1 MKRKLCLLLA
11 AALLLPM
18 LLVVPAC
25 AEELDCSAMDTAY
38 YTRYR
43 GQGRSLN
50 VYNWGEYISDGSDDS
65 IDVNRAFEELTGI
78 KVVYSTF
85 DTNESL
91 YAKLK
96 TGGSSYD
103 VIIPSDYMIARMI
116 EEEMLLPLDL
126 ANIPNF
132 EGAIGERYKNPMY
145 DPENRYSVPYTW
157 GTVGLIY
164 NTTMVDE
171 SDLIDSWS
179 YLWDPVYAGNMLM
192 FSNSKD
198 AFGIAFKMLGYPINA
213 ESREQLDRATQL
225 LKEQKPLLQAYVMD
239 EIFDKMT
246 GGEAALAPY
255 YAGDAVTMMEDN
267 PDLRFVIPKEGS
279 NIFTDAMCIPK
290 EARNKELAEM
300 YINFMLEPEVG
311 LANIDYIG
319 YSTPNDWV
327 YQLLDDEVKNDP
339 VRYPDQELLEGCE
352 YFVNLP
358 PELAAYMDEKWTELL
373 SADERYSRM
382 LMPLVMLGCV
392 IATVVLNTA
401 RAVRKSRGGAAAGR
415 AYP

>member
-1 MKRKLCLLLA
+1 MIRKYSLF
-11 AALLLPM
+11 AALLLLVP
-18 LLVVPAC
+18 LLLAIPAY
-25 AEELDCSAMDTAY
+25 ADEMDYSDMDLDY
-38 YTRYR
+38 YTRYK
-43 GQGRSLN
+43 GQGRSIN
-50 VYNWGEYISDGSDDS
+50 VYNWGEYISDGADGSP
-65 IDVNRAFEELTGI
+65 DVNAAFEELTGI

-116 EEEMLLPLDL
+116 QEEMLLPLDL
-126 ANIPNF
+126 DNIPNF
-132 EGAIGERYKNPMY
+132 ATHINERYKDPSY
-145 DPENRYSVPYTW
+145 DPGNRYSVPYTW

-164 NTTMVDE
+164 NTTMVDD
-171 SDLIDSWS
+171 SDAIDSWG
-179 YLWDPVYAGNMLM
+179 YLWDSVYDQNILM

-198 AFGIAFKMLGYPINA
+198 AFGVAFKMLGYPINA
-213 ESREQLDRATQL
+213 ESREQLDKATEL
-225 LKEQKPLLQAYVMD
+225 LKQQKPLLQAYVMD

-255 YAGDAVTMMEDN
+255 YAGDAVTMMQDN
-267 PDLRFVIPKEGS
+267 PDLAFVVPKEGS
-279 NIFTDAMCIPK
+279 NIFTDAMCVPK
-290 EARNKELAEM
+290 EARNKELAEL

-319 YSTPNDWV
+319 YSTPNDRV
-327 YQLLDDEVKNDP
+327 YELLDDEVKNDP
-339 VRYPDQELLEGCE
+339 VRYPDQELLDNCE

-392 IATVVLNTA
+392 IATLCLNIA
-401 RAVRKSRGGAAAGR
+401 RSLRKNRVTG
-415 AYP
+415 

>member
-1 MKRKLCLLLA
+1 MMKKLSLA
-11 AALLLPM
+11 LAVFLLLP
-18 LLVVPAC
+18 LLSAVPAY
-25 AEELDCSAMDTAY
+25 ASEMDYSGMDLAY
-38 YTRYR
+38 YTRYK
-43 GQGRSLN
+43 GQNRSLN
-50 VYNWGEYISDGSDDS
+50 VYNWGEYISDGADGSL
-65 IDVNRAFEELTGI
+65 DVNRAFEELTGV

-116 EEEMLLPLDL
+116 QEEMLLPLDF

-132 EGAIGERYKNPMY
+132 EGSINPRYKNQSY
-145 DPENRYSVPYTW
+145 DPENAYSVPYTW

-164 NTTMVDE
+164 NTTMVDD
-171 SDLIDSWS
+171 SDAIDSWG
-179 YLWDPVYAGNMLM
+179 YLWDSVYDQNILM

-198 AFGIAFKMLGYPINA
+198 AFGVAFKMLGYPINA
-213 ESREQLDRATQL
+213 ESREQLDRATEL
-225 LKEQKPLLQAYVMD
+225 LKQQKPLLQAYVMD

-255 YAGDAVTMMEDN
+255 YAGDAVTMMQDN
-267 PDLRFVIPKEGS
+267 PDLRFVVPQEGS
-279 NIFTDAMCIPK
+279 NIFTDAMCIPR

-319 YSTPNDWV
+319 YSTPNDRV
-327 YQLLDDEVKNDP
+327 YELLDDEVKNDP
-339 VRYPDQELLEGCE
+339 VRYPDQELLDNCE

-392 IATVVLNTA
+392 IATMCLNIA
-401 RAVRKSRGGAAAGR
+401 RSARKNRMPG
-415 AYP
+415 

>member
-1 MKRKLCLLLA
+1 MKWFSFFLALCLVLP
-11 AALLLPM
+11 LLL
-18 LLVVPAC
+18 VPAW
-25 AEELDCSAMDTAY
+25 AQELDQSSMDLDY
-38 YTRYR
+38 YTRYK

-65 IDVNRAFEELTGI
+65 LDVNKAFEELTGI

-103 VIIPSDYMIARMI
+103 IIIPSDYMIARMI
-116 EEEMLLPLDL
+116 AEEMLLPLDL
-126 ANIPNF
+126 TNIPNF
-132 EGAIGERYKNPMY
+132 QTSIGERYQNPSY

-164 NTTMVDE
+164 NSTLVGEDE
-171 SDLIDSWS
+171 VIDSWGC
-179 YLWDPVYAGNMLM
+179 LWDPVYSGNMLM

-198 AFGIAFKMLGYPINA
+198 AFGVAFKLLGYPINA

-267 PDLRFVIPKEGS
+267 PDLRFVVPKEGS

-290 EARNKELAEM
+290 
-300 YINFMLEPEVG
+300 
-311 LANIDYIG
+311 
-319 YSTPNDWV
+319 
-327 YQLLDDEVKNDP
+327 
-339 VRYPDQELLEGCE
+339 
-352 YFVNLP
+352 
-358 PELAAYMDEKWTELL
+358 
-373 SADERYSRM
+373 
-382 LMPLVMLGCV
+382 
-392 IATVVLNTA
+392 
-401 RAVRKSRGGAAAGR
+401 
-415 AYP
+415 

>member
-1 MKRKLCLLLA
+1 MKWFSFFLALCLVLP
-11 AALLLPM
+11 LLL
-18 LLVVPAC
+18 VPAW
-25 AEELDCSAMDTAY
+25 AQELDQSSMDLDY
-38 YTRYR
+38 YTRYK

-65 IDVNRAFEELTGI
+65 LDVNKAFEELTGI

-103 VIIPSDYMIARMI
+103 IIIPSDYMIARMI
-116 EEEMLLPLDL
+116 AEEMLLPLDL
-126 ANIPNF
+126 TNIPNF
-132 EGAIGERYKNPMY
+132 QTSIGERYQNPSY

-164 NTTMVDE
+164 NSTLVGEDE
-171 SDLIDSWS
+171 VIDSWGS
-179 YLWDPVYAGNMLM
+179 LWDPVYSGNMLM

-198 AFGIAFKMLGYPINA
+198 AFGVAFKLLGYPINA

-279 NIFTDAMCIPK
+279 NIFTDAMCIPR
-290 EARNKELAEM
+290 EAKNKELAEM

>member
-1 MKRKLCLLLA
+1 MKWFSFFLALCLVLP
-11 AALLLPM
+11 LLL
-18 LLVVPAC
+18 VPAW
-25 AEELDCSAMDTAY
+25 AQELDQSSMDLDY
-38 YTRYR
+38 YTRYK

-65 IDVNRAFEELTGI
+65 LDVNKAFEELTGI

-103 VIIPSDYMIARMI
+103 IIIPSDYMIARMI
-116 EEEMLLPLDL
+116 AEEMLLPLDL
-126 ANIPNF
+126 TNIPNF
-132 EGAIGERYKNPMY
+132 QTSIGERYQNPSY

-164 NTTMVDE
+164 NSTLVGEDE
-171 SDLIDSWS
+171 VIDSWGC
-179 YLWDPVYAGNMLM
+179 LWDPVYSGNMLM

-198 AFGIAFKMLGYPINA
+198 AFGVAFKLLGYPINA

-267 PDLRFVIPKEGS
+267 SDLRFVVPKEGS

-290 EARNKELAEM
+290 EAKNKELAEM

-311 LANIDYIG
+311 LANIEYIG
-319 YSTPNDWV
+319 YSTPNDRV
-327 YQLLDDEVKNDP
+327 YELLDDEVKNDP
-339 VRYPDQELLEGCE
+339 VRYPDQELLDNCE

-358 PELAAYMDEKWTELL
+358 PDLAAYMDEKWTELL

-382 LMPLVMLGCV
+382 LMPLVMLGCI
-392 IATVVLNTA
+392 IATITLNTA
-401 RAVRKSRGGAAAGR
+401 RALRKARLTTGKE
-415 AYP
+415 PIL

>member
-1 MKRKLCLLLA
+1 M
-11 AALLLPM
+11 
-18 LLVVPAC
+18 
-25 AEELDCSAMDTAY
+25 
-38 YTRYR
+38 
-43 GQGRSLN
+43 
-50 VYNWGEYISDGSDDS
+50 
-65 IDVNRAFEELTGI
+65 
-78 KVVYSTF
+78 VYSTF

-103 VIIPSDYMIARMI
+103 IIIPPDYMIARMI
-116 EEEMLLPLDL
+116 QEEMLLPLDL
-126 ANIPNF
+126 GNIPNF
-132 EGAIGERYKNPMY
+132 EEAISDRYK
-145 DPENRYSVPYTW
+145 DPSFDPGNRYSVPYTW

-213 ESREQLDRATQL
+213 ESTEQLDRATQL

-255 YAGDAVTMMEDN
+255 YAGDAITMMEDN

-279 NIFTDAMCIPK
+279 NIFTDAMCIPR
-290 EARNKELAEM
+290 EAKNKELAEM

-327 YQLLDDEVKNDP
+327 FQLLDDEVKNDP
-339 VRYPDQELLEGCE
+339 VRYPDQELLDSCE

-358 PELAAYMDEKWTELL
+358 PDLAAYMDEKWTELL
-373 SADERYSRM
+373 SADERYSQM

-392 IATVVLNTA
+392 IATVCLNIT
-401 RAVRKSRGGAAAGR
+401 RSLRKNRGTV
-415 AYP
+415 

>member
-1 MKRKLCLLLA
+1 MKRRLTTLFLALLLA
-11 AALLLPM
+11 LP
-18 LLVVPAC
+18 LGGLIQAW
-25 AEELDCSAMDTAY
+25 AEEETLMDYSSMDTAY
-38 YTRYR
+38 YTRFK

-65 IDVNRAFEELTGI
+65 LDVNKAFEELTGI
-78 KVVYSTF
+78 DVVYSTF
-85 DTNESL
+85 DTNEAL

-96 TGGSSYD
+96 TGGTSYD
-103 VIIPSDYMIARMI
+103 LIIPSDYMIARMI
-116 EEEMLLPLDL
+116 EEGMLQPLDFE
-126 ANIPNF
+126 NIPNF
-132 EGAIGERYKNPMY
+132 SYINPRYKNQGY
-145 DPENRYSVPYTW
+145 DPENLYSVPYTW

-171 SDLIDSWS
+171 NDLIDSWS
-179 YLWDPVYAGNMLM
+179 YLWSDVYAGNMLM

-213 ESREQLDRATQL
+213 ESREQIDDATEL

-267 PDLRFVIPKEGS
+267 PDLAFVVPKEGS
-279 NIFTDAMCIPK
+279 NIFTDAMCVPADA
-290 EARNKELAEM
+290 ENKELAEM

-319 YSTPNDWV
+319 YSTPNDKV
-327 YQLLDDEVKNDP
+327 YELLDDEVKNDP
-339 VRYPDQELLEGCE
+339 VRYPDQELLDNCE

-358 PELAAYMDEKWTELL
+358 SDLASYMDEKWTELL
-373 SADERYSRM
+373 SADAGYSEM
-382 LMPLVMLGCV
+382 VMPLVLLGCI
-392 IATVVLNTA
+392 IATVVLNSA
-401 RAVRKSRGGAAAGR
+401 RAVRRR
-415 AYP
+415 RHMNQ

>member
-1 MKRKLCLLLA
+1 MKKLFSAVLALALALPLLL
-11 AALLLPM
+11 
-18 LLVVPAC
+18 VPAW
-25 AEELDCSAMDTAY
+25 ADEMDYSGMDLGY
-38 YTRYR
+38 YTRYK

-50 VYNWGEYISDGSDDS
+50 VYNWGEYISDGSDGS
-65 IDVNRAFEELTGI
+65 LNVNKAFEELTGI

-103 VIIPSDYMIARMI
+103 LIIPSDYMIARMI
-116 EEEMLLPLDL
+116 GEEMLLPLDL
-126 ANIPNF
+126 GNIPNF
-132 EGAIGERYKNPMY
+132 EDSVGERYK
-145 DPENRYSVPYTW
+145 DPGFDPGNRYSVPYTW

-171 SDLIDSWS
+171 NDLIDSWG

-213 ESREQLDRATQL
+213 ESREQLDRATEL

-255 YAGDAVTMMEDN
+255 YAGDAITMMEDN
-267 PDLRFVIPKEGS
+267 PDLAFVVPKEGS
-279 NIFTDAMCIPK
+279 NIFTDAMCVPK
-290 EARNKELAEM
+290 EAKNKELAEM

-311 LANIDYIG
+311 LANIEYIG
-319 YSTPNDWV
+319 YSTPNDRV

-339 VRYPDQELLEGCE
+339 VRYPDQELLDRCE
-352 YFVNLP
+352 YFVNLE

-373 SADERYSRM
+373 SSDERYSRM

-392 IATVVLNTA
+392 AATIALNVA
-401 RAVRKSRGGAAAGR
+401 RAARKNRQQ
-415 AYP
+415 PN

>member
-1 MKRKLCLLLA
+1 MKKKLCLLLV

-116 EEEMLLPLDL
+116 EEGMLLPLDL

-132 EGAIGERYKNPMY
+132 EGAIGEQYKNPMY

>member
-1 MKRKLCLLLA
+1 MTRKLTLALALFLLLPLLLA
-11 AALLLPM
+11 
-18 LLVVPAC
+18 VPARG
-25 AEELDCSAMDTAY
+25 EELDSAGMDLDY
-38 YTRYR
+38 YTRYK
-43 GQGRSLN
+43 GQGRSIN
-50 VYNWGEYISDGSDDS
+50 VYNWGEYISDGADGSL
-65 IDVNRAFEELTGI
+65 DVNRAFEELTGI

-116 EEEMLLPLDL
+116 QEGMLLPLDFG
-126 ANIPNF
+126 NIPNF
-132 EGAIGERYKNPMY
+132 EGSINDRYKNQSY

-164 NTTMVDE
+164 NTSMVDD
-171 SDLIDSWS
+171 SDAIDSWG
-179 YLWDPVYAGNMLM
+179 YLWDSVYDQNILM

-198 AFGIAFKMLGYPINA
+198 AFGVAFKMLGYPINA
-213 ESREQLDRATQL
+213 ESKEQLDRATEL
-225 LKEQKPLLQAYVMD
+225 LKQQKPLLQAYVMD

-255 YAGDAVTMMEDN
+255 YAGDAVTMMQDN
-267 PDLRFVIPKEGS
+267 PDLRFVVPKEGS
-279 NIFTDAMCIPK
+279 NIFTDAMCVPK
-290 EARNKELAEM
+290 ESRNKELAEL

-319 YSTPNDWV
+319 YSTPNDRV
-327 YQLLDDEVKNDP
+327 YQLLDEETKNDP
-339 VRYPDQELLEGCE
+339 VRYPEQELLDNCE
-352 YFVNLP
+352 YFVNLS

-382 LMPLVMLGCV
+382 LMPLVMLGCI
-392 IATVVLNTA
+392 IATVCLNIA
-401 RAVRKSRGGAAAGR
+401 RSVRKNRIAAGEMR
-415 AYP
+415 G

>member
-1 MKRKLCLLLA
+1 MMKKLSLFLAVLVLLPLLA
-11 AALLLPM
+11 
-18 LLVVPAC
+18 VPAW
-25 AEELDCSAMDTAY
+25 AEEMDYQGMDLDY
-38 YTRYR
+38 YTRFK

-65 IDVNRAFEELTGI
+65 LDVNKAFEELTGI

-116 EEEMLLPLDL
+116 EEGMLLPLDL
-126 ANIPNF
+126 GNIPNF
-132 EGAIGERYKNPMY
+132 ATHINPRYKDQSY
-145 DPENRYSVPYTW
+145 DPGNRYSVPYTW

-164 NTTMVDE
+164 NAAMVDE
-171 SDLIDSWS
+171 NDAIDSWG
-179 YLWDPVYAGNMLM
+179 YLWDPIYADNMLM

-198 AFGIAFKMLGYPINA
+198 AFGVAFKLLGYPINA

>member
-1 MKRKLCLLLA
+1 MKWFSFFLALCLVLP
-11 AALLLPM
+11 LLL
-18 LLVVPAC
+18 VPAW
-25 AEELDCSAMDTAY
+25 AQELDQSSMDLDY
-38 YTRYR
+38 YTRYK

-65 IDVNRAFEELTGI
+65 LDVNKAFEELTGI

-116 EEEMLLPLDL
+116 EEGMLLPLDL
-126 ANIPNF
+126 GNIPNF
-132 EGAIGERYKNPMY
+132 ATHINPRYKDQSY
-145 DPENRYSVPYTW
+145 DPGNRYSGPYT
-157 GTVGLIY
+157 GGRVGLIY
-164 NTTMVDE
+164 NAAMVDE
-171 SDLIDSWS
+171 NDAIDSWG
-179 YLWDPVYAGNMLM
+179 YLWDPIYADNMLM

-198 AFGIAFKMLGYPINA
+198 AFGVAFKLLGYPINA
-213 ESREQLDRATQL
+213 ESREQLDRATEL

-267 PDLRFVIPKEGS
+267 PDLRFVVPKEGS

-290 EARNKELAEM
+290 EAKNKELAEL

-311 LANIDYIG
+311 LANIEYIG
-319 YSTPNDWV
+319 YSTPNDRV
-327 YQLLDDEVKNDP
+327 YELLDDETKNDP
-339 VRYPDQELLEGCE
+339 VRYPDQELLDSCE

-358 PELAAYMDEKWTELL
+358 PDLAAYMDEKWTELL

-392 IATVVLNTA
+392 IATIALNTA
-401 RAVRKSRGGAAAGR
+401 RAVRKARLGTGKE
-415 AYP
+415 PIL

>member
-1 MKRKLCLLLA
+1 MKKMICLFCTAVLLLTG
-11 AALLLPM
+11 AALP
-18 LLVVPAC
+18 VS
-25 AEELDCSAMDTAY
+25 AEVQVGDTGY
-38 YTRYR
+38 YTRFQ
-43 GQGRSLN
+43 GQGKSIN
-50 VYNWGEYISDGSDDS
+50 VHNWGEYISDGSDDS
-65 IDVNRAFEELTGI
+65 LAVISEFEQLTGI
-78 KVVYSTF
+78 KVNYTTF
-85 DTNESL
+85 STNEEV
-91 YAKLK
+91 YARLRN
-96 TGGSSYD
+96 GGASYD
-103 VIIPSDYMIARMI
+103 VIVPSDYMIARMI
-116 EEEMLLPLDL
+116 QEEMLLPLDL
-126 ANIPNF
+126 GNIPNF
-132 EGAIGERYKNPMY
+132 EEAISDRYK
-145 DPENRYSVPYTW
+145 DPSFDPGNRYSVPYTW

-213 ESREQLDRATQL
+213 ESTEQLDRATQL

-255 YAGDAVTMMEDN
+255 YAGDAITMMEDN

-279 NIFTDAMCIPK
+279 NIFTDAMCIPR
-290 EARNKELAEM
+290 EAKNKELAEM

-327 YQLLDDEVKNDP
+327 FQLLDDEVKNDP
-339 VRYPDQELLEGCE
+339 VRYPDQELLDSCE

-358 PELAAYMDEKWTELL
+358 PDLAAYMDEKWTELL
-373 SADERYSRM
+373 SADERYSQM

-392 IATVVLNTA
+392 IATVCLNIT
-401 RAVRKSRGGAAAGR
+401 RSLRKNRGTV
-415 AYP
+415 